1 MEIKSMVQESSHYAN
16 QYRSKLCSPDQAAR
30 VVKSGDWIDV
40 GMGVAFPSLM
50 DAAIA
55 RRKEELFDVKVR
67 GYLIYQPIQMV
78 ECDPER
84 KHFIYNS
91 WHMSSYERKLF
102 DQHLCSFS
110 PMVFRNLG
118 SYYQNNLTVN
128 VAMLAVPPMNNH
140 GYFNFS
146 VSNASAR
153 AVLDKADVVILE
165 INERLPWVYGGLDEC
180 IHIDDVDMIVEGE
193 HGPLPG
199 LTPPPASEAEM
210 KIAEFVVQNMAH
222 GSTLQLG
229 IGSLPNAVGQ
239 VLARSDLRDL
249 GVHTEMLCDSYLELY
264 RAGKVTNRKKNID
277 RYKSVFGF
285 AVGSPDLY
293 EWVRENPGV
302 VTYPVAYCNSPEKI
316 AQLDNFVSINN
327 CISVDLYGQICAETT
342 GTRQISGTGGQLDFL
357 EGAVLS
363 RGGKAFICLT
373 SYFTDK
379 NGQILSRIKPT
390 LMTGDVVTDP
400 RSLAF
405 YIVTEYGGVNLVGCS
420 TWQRAE
426 RLISVAHPMFRDE
439 LIAAAE
445 KQGIW
450 IRSNKRGTSMS

>member
-1 MEIKSMVQESSHYAN
+1 MPSSNIYN
-16 QYRSKLCSPDQAAR
+16 MKYMSKLCSPDQAAR
-30 VVKSGDWIDV
+30 IIKSGDWIDI
-40 GMGVAFPSLM
+40 GMGAGFPSLM

-55 RRKEELFDVKVR
+55 KRKEELRDVKIR
-67 GYLIYQPIQMV
+67 GSLIFEPIQMA

-102 DQHLCSFS
+102 DRGLCSFT

-118 SYYQNNLTVN
+118 AYYTYFLTVN
-128 VAMLAVPPMNNH
+128 VAILAVPPMNVH

-146 VSNASAR
+146 VANAYAR
-153 AVLDKADVVILE
+153 AVLDKADIVILE
-165 INERLPWVYGGLDEC
+165 VNERLPWVYGGLDEC
-180 IHIDDVDMIVEGE
+180 IHIDDVDMIVEGP
-193 HGPLPG
+193 HGPLPS
-199 LTPPPASEAEM
+199 LPPTSASPEEM
-210 KIAEFVVQNMAH
+210 KIAEYLVQNMSN

-239 VLARSDLRDL
+239 MLAKSDLRDL
-249 GVHTEMLCDSYLELY
+249 GVNTEMLCDSYLQLY
-264 RAGKVTNRKKNID
+264 RAGKVTNRLKSID

-293 EWVRENPGV
+293 EWTRENPGV
-302 VTYPVAYCNSPEKI
+302 VTYPVSYCNDPSII
-316 AQLDNFVSINN
+316 AQMDNFVSINN
-327 CISVDLYGQICAETT
+327 CISVDLYGQICAETA

-357 EGAVLS
+357 EGAQMS
-363 RGGKAFICLT
+363 RGGKAFICMT
-373 SYFTDK
+373 SSFTDK
-379 NGQILSRIKPT
+379 TGKVVSRIKPM
-390 LMTGDVVTDP
+390 LSQGDVVTDP

-405 YIVTEYGGVNLVGCS
+405 YVVTEYGGVNLLGCT
-420 TWQRAE
+420 TWERAE
-426 RLISVAHPMFRDE
+426 RLISIAHPAFRDE

-450 IRSNKRGTSMS
+450 IRSNKR

>member
-1 MEIKSMVQESSHYAN
+1 MPSSNIYN
-16 QYRSKLCSPDQAAR
+16 MKYMSKLCSPDQAAR
-30 VVKSGDWIDV
+30 IIKSGDWIDI
-40 GMGVAFPSLM
+40 GMGAGFPSLM

-55 RRKEELFDVKVR
+55 KRKEELRDVKIRVS
-67 GYLIYQPIQMV
+67 LIFEPIQMA

-102 DQHLCSFS
+102 DRGLCSFT

-118 SYYQNNLTVN
+118 AYYTYFLTVN
-128 VAMLAVPPMNNH
+128 VAILAVPPMNAH

-146 VSNASAR
+146 VANAYAR
-153 AVLDKADVVILE
+153 AVLDKADIVILE
-165 INERLPWVYGGLDEC
+165 VNERLPWVYGGLDEC
-180 IHIDDVDMIVEGE
+180 IHIDDVDMIVEGP
-193 HGPLPG
+193 HGPLPS
-199 LTPPPASEAEM
+199 LPPTSASPEEM
-210 KIAEFVVQNMAH
+210 KIAEYLVQNMSN

-239 VLARSDLRDL
+239 MLAKSDLRDL
-249 GVHTEMLCDSYLELY
+249 GVNTEMLCDSYLQLY
-264 RAGKVTNRKKNID
+264 RAGKVTNRLKSID

-293 EWVRENPGV
+293 EWTRENPGV
-302 VTYPVAYCNSPEKI
+302 VTYPVSYCNDPSII
-316 AQLDNFVSINN
+316 AQIDNFVSINN
-327 CISVDLYGQICAETT
+327 CISVDLYGQICAETA

-357 EGAVLS
+357 EGAQMS
-363 RGGKAFICLT
+363 RGGKAFICMT
-373 SYFTDK
+373 SSFTDK
-379 NGQILSRIKPT
+379 TGKVVSRIKPM
-390 LMTGDVVTDP
+390 LSQGDVVTDP

-405 YIVTEYGGVNLVGCS
+405 YVVTEYGGVNLMGCS
-420 TWQRAE
+420 TWERAE
-426 RLISVAHPMFRDE
+426 RLVSIAHPMFRDE

-450 IRSNKRGTSMS
+450 IRSNKR